1 MKHFNLIILFLSIIS
16 LKSFAQIEK
25 PTIIEIDKTVFTD
38 ELQGSFYSN
47 DKKAVLISY
56 MSSENFDKLVAELS
70 NLGQTAENDIE
81 TGYIDGTNIFFTSE
95 IEERNGKK
103 YLMFA
108 FLKKV
113 KNNLIINISSGFPL
127 KDKDIYY
134 QVVIDAVKSAKV
146 N

>member
-113 KNNLIINISSGFPL
+113 KNNLFINISSGFPL